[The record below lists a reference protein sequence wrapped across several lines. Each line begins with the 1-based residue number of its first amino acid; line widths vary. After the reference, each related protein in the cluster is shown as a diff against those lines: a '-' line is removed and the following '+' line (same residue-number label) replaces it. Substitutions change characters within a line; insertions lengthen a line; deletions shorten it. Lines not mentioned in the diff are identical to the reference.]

1 MGARWKVA
9 PTAED
14 NGGFAELVGAQ
25 GASARETRA
34 DVSLKAEERH
44 LNPSGTVHGGVI
56 STLIDASMAEALNTM
71 TEQDEQPFTIQITVN
86 YTKPGKPGML
96 TANAQVR
103 KGGERITIVEAEVV
117 QEDEDEVIALAT
129 GTYTPLARQAGKG
142 TALVEYVSPK
152 TQKFAPLTKLPYR
165 VCSDSGQWFVAN
177 RGSYQAM

>member
-1 MGARWKVA
+1 M
-9 PTAED
+9 TED
-14 NGGFAELVGAQ
+14 DGGFAELVGTELS
-25 GASARETRA
+25 GAEEGRA
-34 DVSLKAEERH
+34 AVSLKAEERH

-86 YTKPGKPGML
+86 YMKPGKPGTL

-117 QEDEDEVIALAT
+117 QEEDEVIALAT
-129 GTYTPLARQAGKG
+129 GTYTPLARQASKG

-165 VCSDSGQWFVAN
+165 VCSDLGQWFVIN
-177 RGSYQAM
+177 RGSYQAL

>member
-1 MGARWKVA
+1 M
-9 PTAED
+9 TED
-14 NGGFAELVGAQ
+14 DGGFAELVGTELS
-25 GASARETRA
+25 SAEEGRA
-34 DVSLKAEERH
+34 AVSLKAEERH

-86 YTKPGKPGML
+86 YMKPGKPGML
-96 TANAQVR
+96 TSNAQVR

-117 QEDEDEVIALAT
+117 QEEDEVIALAT

-165 VCSDSGQWFVAN
+165 VCSDLGQWFVIN
-177 RGSYQAM
+177 RGSYQAL